1 MSIFDALILSL
12 VEGLSEFLPV
22 SSTGHLILVS
32 KILAIEDSEFLKSFV
47 VIIQL
52 GAIMAVVLLYW
63 RKILGSKGLWKNLL
77 TSFIPT
83 AVVGLVL
90 YKIIKNLLLGNTM
103 VVVVALFIGGLIMIW
118 FEKTHQESKASTGEV
133 SDLSIKQSFLIG
145 CCQSLSVIPGISRSA
160 ASILGA
166 MWLGVKRQAA
176 VEFSFMLAIP
186 TMIASIALDMVKNSF
201 GFNLEEWLVLAVGLV
216 GSFIFALL
224 AVKYFLN
231 FIQKN
236 SLVAFGVYR
245 IIIAL
250 LFWLFVR

>member
-1 MSIFDALILSL
+1 
-12 VEGLSEFLPV
+12 
-22 SSTGHLILVS
+22 
-32 KILAIEDSEFLKSFV
+32 
-47 VIIQL
+47 
-52 GAIMAVVLLYW
+52 
-63 RKILGSKGLWKNLL
+63 
-77 TSFIPT
+77 
-83 AVVGLVL
+83 
-90 YKIIKNLLLGNTM
+90 
-103 VVVVALFIGGLIMIW
+103 
-118 FEKTHQESKASTGEV
+118 
-133 SDLSIKQSFLIG
+133 
-145 CCQSLSVIPGISRSA
+145 
-160 ASILGA
+160 

-186 TMIASIALDMVKNSF
+186 TMIAATALDMVKNSF